1 MSAAYSTILYLGVF
15 FLTIH
20 NIKNVAAKTEYSKL
34 YMEISGRRYNTT
46 LICRFFLILAAS
58 IPFIIAYGLRF
69 QVGADYTSYL
79 DYFNYIR
86 NGGKVELFG

>member
-1 MSAAYSTILYLGVF
+1 MKGMSAAYSAILYLGVF

-46 LICRFFLILAAS
+46 LICRFFLTLLKRYKSGYLSCEKNQILKN
-58 IPFIIAYGLRF
+58 LR
-69 QVGADYTSYL
+69 QCQD
-79 DYFNYIR
+79 
-86 NGGKVELFG
+86 